1 MNFDEA
7 VRSVVAG
14 DHPDPFSFLG
24 MHASEGGPVVR
35 AFLPG
40 AQAVEVVSPNGGSLG
55 KLEHVHLGALRRSRR
70 DPGNGGVLPAARYVG
85 GGRGGRD
92 REHLPLPRVGLDP
105 TGPVRSARW
114 WPGERTDAPLAMGR
128 GPTRML
134 AR

>member
-1 MNFDEA
+1 VNFDEA

-55 KLEHVHLGALRRSRR
+55 KLEHVHLGGSSPVPSR
-70 DPGNGGVLPAARYVG
+70 
-85 GGRGGRD
+85 
-92 REHLPLPRVGLDP
+92 
-105 TGPVRSARW
+105 
-114 WPGERTDAPLAMGR
+114 PGERRRPTGCALRGR
-128 GPTRML
+128 G
-134 AR
+134 ARWPR